1 MALSIYKSG
10 QGYWT
15 RLMSAIGA
23 GTLVLAGVGWL
34 WGKFEVW
41 FQNDTV
47 YWQGGMAVLTIG
59 FFGALLFWLL
69 NKPNIADFMIA
80 TEAEMKKV
88 HWPTR
93 KEAMQLTIV
102 VIAGT
107 LLIAGLLFVIDV
119 FFGWFFLLINV
130 LDSGAGAV

>member
-15 RLMSAIGA
+15 RMMSAIGA

-34 WGKFEVW
+34 WGKFEAW
-41 FQNDTV
+41 FQDDTV
-47 YWQGGMAVLTIG
+47 YWQGGMAVLVIAV
-59 FFGALLFWLL
+59 FGALLFWLL

-80 TEAEMKKV
+80 TETEMKKV

-93 KEAMQLTIV
+93 KEAMGLTVV

-107 LLIAGLLFVIDV
+107 LMIAALLFVIDLIFARV
-119 FFGWFFLLINV
+119 FLWMGV
-130 LDSGAGAV
+130 LQSGGAA